1 MMGGLLSEGIASDA
15 IEDTEDKSV
24 TLVHEVRID
33 GLELPDEPTDAWCSS
48 IEGESL
54 ILFQLCGKPC
64 ACSLLGSRFIVVSE
78 GG

>member
-1 MMGGLLSEGIASDA
+1 MMGGLRSEGIASDA

-24 TLVHEVRID
+24 TLVHEVRTD

-48 IEGESL
+48 IAGGSRVS
-54 ILFQLCGKPC
+54 FPCG
-64 ACSLLGSRFIVVSE
+64 CSLLGSRFILVSE